1 MSIASE
7 LSGTKPDSLSFLHG
21 VKDCIPTLLGYV
33 CIGFAAGIVGASS
46 GVSTMEIA
54 FMSALVYAGA
64 SQFIMCSMLAASNP
78 PSVII
83 LTTFIVNA
91 RHLLLSASLAP
102 YFSKYSLWKN
112 IGIGALLTDESF
124 GVASD
129 KLAKGGQVSDRW
141 MNGLNITA
149 YLAWIA
155 SCVAGG
161 VLGNWISR
169 PEAFG
174 LDFALPAMFLA
185 LLISQLQSV
194 QTSKLKHRLLLVLCM
209 AVLMYLLSWW
219 VPSHIAVIVATMI
232 TATIGVLTDK

>member
-7 LSGTKPDSLSFLHG
+7 LSGTKHDSLSFLQG

-54 FMSALVYAGA
+54 LMSALVYAGA
-64 SQFIMCSMLAASNP
+64 SQFIMCSMLAVASP

-112 IGIGALLTDESF
+112 IGIGVLLTDESF

-161 VLGNWISR
+161 ILETGFPDRRFLVWI
-169 PEAFG
+169 
-174 LDFALPAMFLA
+174 LPCLRCFLPY
-185 LLISQLQSV
+185 SFPS
-194 QTSKLKHRLLLVLCM
+194 SKVSIPPNSSIVCCLCY
-209 AVLMYLLSWW
+209 VWLF
-219 VPSHIAVIVATMI
+219 
-232 TATIGVLTDK
+232 

>member
-7 LSGTKPDSLSFLHG
+7 LSETKPDSLSFLHG

-64 SQFIMCSMLAASNP
+64 SQFIMCSMLAASSP

-161 VLGNWISR
+161 FSGTGFPGRRLLVWTLPCLRCSLPCLFPSSKVSR
-169 PEAFG
+169 PPNSSIACC
-174 LDFALPAMFLA
+174 
-185 LLISQLQSV
+185 
-194 QTSKLKHRLLLVLCM
+194 LCY
-209 AVLMYLLSWW
+209 VWLF
-219 VPSHIAVIVATMI
+219 
-232 TATIGVLTDK
+232 

>member
-64 SQFIMCSMLAASNP
+64 SQFIMCSMLAAASP

-169 PEAFG
+169 PETFG